1 MKSLVRRM
9 DGKDASS
16 SASSGTN
23 KAQVTLLLVVMR
35 SQMRM
40 IDATDDHRE
49 TLGKVRGRKAGTRQV

>member
-1 MKSLVRRM
+1 M

-40 IDATDDHRE
+40 VDATEDHRE
-49 TLGKVRGRKAGTRQV
+49 IFGKVRGGKAGTRQV